1 MGPSMTRLS
10 QSPLTHLRRAALAL
24 LCVGLVGCGTQMTP
38 PPAKVTTQVLPRLQ
52 LQGLP
57 ELALRSQAQVQL
69 HEVAFHAPQVSLAFD
84 DDNLP
89 LNNDGALVF
98 RANADTHMR
107 GTAGLQSWD
116 LNAARGHADAA
127 FAFRFSPATADS
139 LAGRGLHT
147 TLRDAFDGN
156 SAVMTGVF
164 VPAAPSG
171 DRFSAGDADGSPA
184 DEELHSDTF
193 AGDADGSPADEV
205 SAGDADGSPADE
217 LASGDADGSPADE
230 VASGDADGSPADEE
244 ASGDA
249 DGSPADE
256 EASGDADGSPADE
269 EASGDADGSPAD
281 EAASGDA
288 DGSPADEEASGDAD
302 GSPADEEASGDAD
315 GSPADE
321 KASGDADGSP
331 AAGDADGSPAEGS
344 DESDPMFNSSSEL
357 SDHPSEHLPGG
368 NGLFDCGDVAEG
380 ALRFVLVVSSEVDLS
395 TPAAS
400 ALQAAPDEVVPVDL
414 NVDLDALFS
423 DELMD
428 QLSRW
433 ADNHKDERIVVVEV
447 SPQTA
452 RAALRV
458 QVKPVMPNANRP
470 VLTDVRR
477 R

>member
-256 EASGDADGSPADE
+256 A
-269 EASGDADGSPAD
+269 
-281 EAASGDA
+281 
-288 DGSPADEEASGDAD
+288 ASGDAD